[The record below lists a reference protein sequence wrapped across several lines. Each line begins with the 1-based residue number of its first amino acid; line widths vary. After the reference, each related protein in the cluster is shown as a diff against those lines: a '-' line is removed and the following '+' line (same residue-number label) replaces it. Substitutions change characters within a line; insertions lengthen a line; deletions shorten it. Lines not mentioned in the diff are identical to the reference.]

1 MKPIA
6 LAAPA
11 VALALLAACSPAPE
25 PGPQPPL
32 VSETLASAAPAP
44 TPVLDEQPAG
54 ARAPDDATPRRRGGG
69 AFGIGIRP
77 TGSTATG
84 ITP

>member
-6 LAAPA
+6 LPPPA
-11 VALALLAACSPAPE
+11 VALAVLAACSPAPE
-25 PGPQPPL
+25 PAPQPPL
-32 VSETLASAAPAP
+32 VQRDAGQRAGTARRRPADGPRDAAPP
-44 TPVLDEQPAG
+44 
-54 ARAPDDATPRRRGGG
+54 RRGGG